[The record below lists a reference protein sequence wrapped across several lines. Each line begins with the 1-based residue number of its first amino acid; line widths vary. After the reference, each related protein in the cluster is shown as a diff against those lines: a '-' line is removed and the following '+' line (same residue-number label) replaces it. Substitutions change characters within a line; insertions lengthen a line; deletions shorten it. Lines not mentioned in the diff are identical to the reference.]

1 MSEFFTIKNNVTST
15 GAYLDISSSKISY
28 VKINCAYATS
38 LTSGS
43 PASSLIRAQSWTS
56 VASPQK
62 QHQIQERKRSIKL
75 HVSFF
80 ELDTMKNDPN
90 VPQKSL
96 SDQSIWIKK

>member
-62 QHQIQERKRSIKL
+62 QHQIQERK
-75 HVSFF
+75 SFCF
-80 ELDTMKNDPN
+80 SSDSN
-90 VPQKSL
+90 L
-96 SDQSIWIKK
+96 SSSTC